1 MTRFGYVMLTY
12 FTAMGVAVAA
22 VIPTSLKLVW
32 NVSASA
38 PIGLYR
44 IEPAERLEVPDL
56 VAVIPPEPI
65 EDFMVER
72 GYIGRD
78 APILKRVLGLP
89 GQRVCRTGHT
99 ITVDGI
105 AMGEALDRDRRDR
118 PLPVWS
124 GCRVVAA
131 DDLFLMNW
139 QVSDSLDGRYFGPLP
154 ATTVIGRA
162 IPLYTDED
170 GEGRFVWRAPT
181 R

>member
-1 MTRFGYVMLTY
+1 MTRFGYAMLTY
-12 FTAMGVAVAA
+12 FTAMAVAA
-22 VIPTSLKLVW
+22 AAIVPTSLKLVW

-44 IEPAERLEVPDL
+44 IEPAERLAVPDL
-56 VAVIPPEPI
+56 VAVMPPEPL

-72 GYIGRD
+72 GYVGRNV
-78 APILKRVLGLP
+78 PILKRVLGLP
-89 GQRVCRTGHT
+89 GQRICRTGRT

-105 AMGEALDRDRRDR
+105 AMGEALNRDRLDR

-124 GCRVVAA
+124 GCRVIA
-131 DDLFLMNW
+131 DDELFLMNW
-139 QVSDSLDGRYFGPLP
+139 QAPDSLDGRYFGPLP

-162 IPLYTDED
+162 IPLYTDENGND
-170 GEGRFVWRAPT
+170 RFVWRAPT